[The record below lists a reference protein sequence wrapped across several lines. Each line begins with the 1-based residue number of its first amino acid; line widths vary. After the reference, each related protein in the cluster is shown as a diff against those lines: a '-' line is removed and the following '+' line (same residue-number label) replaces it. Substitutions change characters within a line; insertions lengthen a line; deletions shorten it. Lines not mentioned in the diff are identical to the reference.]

1 MSRIGRRP
9 VSFDNR
15 LLRVEQKDHRLV
27 LVRQKDNQQQAVD
40 LPAVIAVRVD
50 DGKILVERASDS
62 AQDKALHGLTR
73 SLIANA
79 VEGLTNGFRK
89 VLEVYGMGFRV
100 AQQNEKVVMQL
111 GFSHPVEVQPPPG
124 ISLRVETFT
133 PTQENNYLSARVF
146 VSGADKVLVGQ
157 MAAKIRAVKKPE
169 PYKGKGIRY
178 QGEHVRRKAG
188 KAAKATGK

>member
-1 MSRIGRRP
+1 M
-9 VSFDNR
+9 
-15 LLRVEQKDHRLV
+15 RVEQKDHRVV
-27 LVRQKDNQQQAVD
+27 LVRQKDNQEQAID
-40 LPAVIAVRVD
+40 LPAAIAVRVE

-62 AQDKALHGLTR
+62 AQHKALHGLTR

-79 VEGLTNGFRK
+79 VEGLTNGFQK

-111 GFSHPVEVQPPPG
+111 GFSHPVEVHPPPG

-146 VSGADKVLVGQ
+146 VSGADKILVGQ

-178 QGEHVRRKAG
+178 QGEYVRRKAG

>member
-1 MSRIGRRP
+1 
-9 VSFDNR
+9 
-15 LLRVEQKDHRLV
+15 LRVEQKDHRLV

-146 VSGADKVLVGQ
+146 VSGADKILVGQ

-178 QGEHVRRKAG
+178 QGEYVRRKAG